1 MRITVLG
8 AITVLVVVV
17 AIILVLKRV
26 SENEKQ
32 NPE

>member
-8 AITVLVVVV
+8 AVTVIVVVV
-17 AIILVLKRV
+17 AIGFVLK
-26 SENEKQ
+26 SLLEDTKQ